1 MSKLGEPLE
10 SCVCLMSK
18 LSLYKS
24 SVFPLRAS
32 RSFSALPH
40 PSLRGTP
47 HRETARPRRGRH
59 AAGQEADAEEQD
71 QGGKGRGQGPLQG
84 GPSWALESC
93 EWRVAV
99 CVCRPHIGLQKGG
112 SAVQTSERKHDP
124 RSSTRYAASCC
135 FCLLPVSSCK
145 GDCPVSERLE

>member
-1 MSKLGEPLE
+1 MFALCQNLASIRAAFSHYAPRALFLRYPILPFAGHRTGKPRDLDEAGMQLGKKLTLKSKTKAAKGADKDL
-10 SCVCLMSK
+10 SK
-18 LSLYKS
+18 
-24 SVFPLRAS
+24 A
-32 RSFSALPH
+32 
-40 PSLRGTP
+40 
-47 HRETARPRRGRH
+47 
-59 AAGQEADAEEQD
+59 
-71 QGGKGRGQGPLQG
+71 